1 MIIVRKLLLSKK
13 SKSILVGIVV
23 GICAYGLTSFAGG
36 SSGRTDSFVFNQNF
50 GAQNKVYWED
60 DQATAIGV
68 TKVLGVPIWD
78 NGQGLG
84 SRMPN
89 LVSQPTQSPVVF
101 FGKNSPVEDI
111 RILSN
116 LFVILSA
123 LVVLNLTVFSWSDR
137 RIYRR
142 LIFMDVAILGPYFLF
157 TAVNDWF
164 VIADQYWAVS
174 LIISGFLHPSWYQ
187 ASDVA
192 RKLPRPSIVLFA
204 FIIGSSFLLTGH
216 VLYISLAIVV
226 LLAFVGTNFLKL
238 IKILGPIAILML
250 IILGVALTIPQLLE
264 LSSQTWDTNTLAH
277 SSQPSVFDIFVPQ
290 ELRVY
295 RFQPLLAFVTASI
308 QPFLRL
314 ANEAGSRTDFFSL
327 LLVPYIVQNFSNLRK
342 RSSPLSQMLETSV
355 MAIAFIFLNLTFAGL
370 LSRSGF
376 PVISTLFD
384 FHVWQLSMILL
395 LIVIVVATI
404 LFGTDR
410 KESDT
415 SKFLQI
421 SNRLIMATGI
431 TVALMYPLV
440 MVIKDGLRWNPRI
453 VTNEFAK
460 NDFDL
465 TGESIGLDM
474 KFRGILLNEATIQSM
489 TGIDKKIVRSGYPLI
504 NSEIYGRSSI
514 TLRHTEQSFRS
525 VFDPSV
531 LDCQPEVL
539 DLLAVN
545 AIVFE
550 SGADDVCNKNL
561 RSYYQSSNEISFS
574 KIPGTASVL
583 SAKPRQFSSWSIAT
597 SRENNPIE
605 PCPLFEKNCLAG
617 LTVTKLEPDSGTPF
631 KLCEDKCVFTYRW
644 SAPASAKQVL
654 VPENYDKTIQ
664 IRDSSTGVILN
675 TANYQGLLAVEVPS
689 GVTYGEFEATIKPD
703 AMMWARVSATY
714 LHTFVLLAT
723 LLLIAVRGFRAR
735 INDKGVATAS

>member
-1 MIIVRKLLLSKK
+1 M
-13 SKSILVGIVV
+13 
-23 GICAYGLTSFAGG
+23 
-36 SSGRTDSFVFNQNF
+36 
-50 GAQNKVYWED
+50 
-60 DQATAIGV
+60 

-137 RIYRR
+137 QIYRR

-157 TAVNDWF
+157 TAVSGWF

-226 LLAFVGTNFLKL
+226 LLAFVATNFLKL

-250 IILGVALTIPQLLE
+250 IILGVALAVPQLLE
-264 LSSQTWDTNTLAH
+264 LSSQTWYKNTLAH

-314 ANEAGSRTDFFSL
+314 ANEAGPRTDFFSL

-342 RSSPLSQMLETSV
+342 RSSPLSQMLRTSV

-376 PVISTLFD
+376 PVVSRLFD

-410 KESDT
+410 KESDA
-415 SKFLQI
+415 SKFLKI
-421 SNRLIMATGI
+421 SSRLLMATGI

-465 TGESIGLDM
+465 TGESIGLEM
-474 KFRGILLNEATIQSM
+474 KFRGILLYEATIQRM
-489 TGIDKKIVRSGYPLI
+489 TGIDKNVVRSGYPLI

-545 AIVFE
+545 TIVFE
-550 SGADDVCNKNL
+550 IGADNVCGKNL
-561 RSYYQSSNEISFS
+561 SNYYLSSNEISFNKVPAATS
-574 KIPGTASVL
+574 FL
-583 SAKPRQFSSWSIAT
+583 FAKPRRFSSWSIAT
-597 SRENNPIE
+597 SSESNPIE
-605 PCPLFEKNCLAG
+605 PCPLFEKNCLSG
-617 LTVTKLEPDSGTPF
+617 LTVTKLAPDSGAPF

-664 IRDSSTGVILN
+664 IKDLSTSVILN
-675 TANYQGLLAVEVPS
+675 TANYQGLLAIEIPS
-689 GVTYGEFEATIKPD
+689 GATYGEFEATIKPD

-735 INDKGVATAS
+735 RSDREGVTAS

>member
-1 MIIVRKLLLSKK
+1 
-13 SKSILVGIVV
+13 
-23 GICAYGLTSFAGG
+23 
-36 SSGRTDSFVFNQNF
+36 
-50 GAQNKVYWED
+50 
-60 DQATAIGV
+60 
-68 TKVLGVPIWD
+68 
-78 NGQGLG
+78 
-84 SRMPN
+84 MPN

-137 RIYRR
+137 QIYRR

-157 TAVNDWF
+157 TAVSGWF

-192 RKLPRPSIVLFA
+192 RKLPRPSMVLFA

-226 LLAFVGTNFLKL
+226 LLAFVATNFLKL

-250 IILGVALTIPQLLE
+250 IILGVALAVPQLLE
-264 LSSQTWDTNTLAH
+264 LSSQTWYKNTLAH

-314 ANEAGSRTDFFSL
+314 ANEAGPRTDFFSL

-342 RSSPLSQMLETSV
+342 RSSPLSQMLRTSV

-376 PVISTLFD
+376 PVVSRLFD

-410 KESDT
+410 KESDA
-415 SKFLQI
+415 SKFLKI
-421 SNRLIMATGI
+421 SSRLLMATGI

-465 TGESIGLDM
+465 TGESIGLEM
-474 KFRGILLNEATIQSM
+474 KFRGILLNEATIQRM
-489 TGIDKKIVRSGYPLI
+489 TGIDKNVVRSGYPLI

-545 AIVFE
+545 TIVFE
-550 SGADDVCNKNL
+550 IGADNVCGKNL
-561 RSYYQSSNEISFS
+561 SNYYLSSNEISFNKVPAATS
-574 KIPGTASVL
+574 FL
-583 SAKPRQFSSWSIAT
+583 FAKPRRFSSWSIAT
-597 SRENNPIE
+597 SSESNPIE
-605 PCPLFEKNCLAG
+605 PCPLFEKNCLSG
-617 LTVTKLEPDSGTPF
+617 LTVTKLAPDSGAPF

-664 IRDSSTGVILN
+664 IKDLSTSVILN
-675 TANYQGLLAVEVPS
+675 TANYQGLLAIEIPS
-689 GVTYGEFEATIKPD
+689 GATYGEFEATIKPD

-723 LLLIAVRGFRAR
+723 LLLIGVRGFRAR
-735 INDKGVATAS
+735 RSDREGVTAS